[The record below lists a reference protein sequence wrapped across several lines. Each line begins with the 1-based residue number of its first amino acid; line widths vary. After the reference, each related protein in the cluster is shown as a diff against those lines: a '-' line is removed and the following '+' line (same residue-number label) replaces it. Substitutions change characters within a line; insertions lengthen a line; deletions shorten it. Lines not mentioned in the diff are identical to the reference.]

1 MRDLKKLLPAPAYL
15 AHGFVGLAVML
26 VLAPLGLLLGVAG
39 AWTAGVC
46 GELFDMLKNKEAE
59 EEGLPPPYTD
69 DWLDVLWTGG
79 PATLLGVWLG
89 FWWDVGFPPVW
100 WAGFLR

>member
-1 MRDLKKLLPAPAYL
+1 MMDLKKLLPDPAYL

-26 VLAPLGLLLGVAG
+26 VLAPLGLLLGVAA
-39 AWTAGVC
+39 AWTVGVF
-46 GELFDMLKNKEAE
+46 GERFDTLMNEEAE

-69 DWLDVLWTGG
+69 DWRDILWTGV

-89 FWWDVGFPPVW
+89 FWWDVGLLPVW
-100 WAGFLR
+100 WAGLLR